1 MSNAM
6 DLLLKM
12 DKTKLVRPTQQVE
25 IKRLSEALG
34 EPFVITC
41 QALCPDEFQE
51 IQDMISVDTNEGTV
65 KAQKNIQAEYVVKG
79 VINPDFKNQQIIEY
93 YGAVNAA
100 EAVTNI
106 FLPGEITGLFNII
119 NGLSGFSK
127 DAVTEI
133 KNESTE
139 TVK

>member
-1 MSNAM
+1 MSEPL

-12 DKTKLVRPTQQVE
+12 DKTKLVRPIRQVE
-25 IKRLSEALG
+25 IKRLSEASG
-34 EPFVITC
+34 EPFVVTC

-65 KAQKNIQAEYVVKG
+65 KAQKNIQAEYVIKG

-93 YGAVNAA
+93 YGATNAA

-119 NGLSGFSK
+119 NKLSGFGN

-133 KNESTE
+133 KNVSVQTE
-139 TVK
+139 N